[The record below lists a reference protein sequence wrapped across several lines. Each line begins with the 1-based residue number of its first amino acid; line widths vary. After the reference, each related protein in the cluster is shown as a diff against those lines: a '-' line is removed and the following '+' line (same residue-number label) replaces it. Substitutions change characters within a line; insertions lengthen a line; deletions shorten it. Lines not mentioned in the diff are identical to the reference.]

1 MMTYEDIRR
10 LCTQRRSARYFSD
23 TPLTKE
29 EIRSLLELAVLSPS
43 VQNTQPWHFHI
54 ILDPKIRSKLTE
66 SYCYGNFVEGAGAFI
81 VVSSERSVVQETGA
95 TLWNPRELE
104 YSCASAIQN
113 ILLGA
118 TAMGLGSCWV
128 SLLHGKVTDL
138 LHVPHDHNI
147 IGGIML
153 GHLKKGEEPTD
164 GHKGRKPL
172 EEVCT
177 WYE

>member
-1 MMTYEDIRR
+1 MMTYEDLHR
-10 LCTQRRSARYFSD
+10 LCTQRRSVR
-23 TPLTKE
+23 
-29 EIRSLLELAVLSPS
+29 
-43 VQNTQPWHFHI
+43 
-54 ILDPKIRSKLTE
+54 
-66 SYCYGNFVEGAGAFI
+66 
-81 VVSSERSVVQETGA
+81 
-95 TLWNPRELE
+95 
-104 YSCASAIQN
+104 
-113 ILLGA
+113 GA

-172 EEVCT
+172 EKVCT